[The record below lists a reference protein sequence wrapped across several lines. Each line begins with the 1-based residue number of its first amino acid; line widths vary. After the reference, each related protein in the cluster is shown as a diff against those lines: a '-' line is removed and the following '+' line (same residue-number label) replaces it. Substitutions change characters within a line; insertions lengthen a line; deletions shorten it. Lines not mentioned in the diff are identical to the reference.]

1 MSMLTRSMRT
11 PVVASLSAMAIFG
24 LSQMAWA
31 DEVYEMDVNNWT
43 SASHHYTKNV
53 WDPWTKW
60 SRKRPMAALKST
72 STRAVPWAS
81 LPLFIRM
88 YGGASMTLGWLSLTT
103 STIPSFSPIPLAI
116 YPLLWMGPT
125 VR

>member
-53 WDPWTKW
+53 WDPWPKLLEEKTDGRVKVHVHQGSAW
-60 SRKRPMAALKST
+60 GKST
-72 STRAVPWAS
+72 YVYQDVRRGLYDIGLVHPHSC
-81 LPLFIRM
+81 
-88 YGGASMTLGWLSLTT
+88 
-103 STIPSFSPIPLAI
+103 
-116 YPLLWMGPT
+116 YPP
-125 VR
+125 